1 MRRPL
6 ILLTLW
12 LAATASAAVAQ
23 SILPREMRTRLLQAV
38 VEVVAYD
45 PGSGRALGA
54 GSGTIVSEDGFVLTN
69 FHVLDDGTGSAV
81 PWAAIFVSD
90 PAAPDRAPYFGYW
103 ARYVG
108 GDPAHDFALVEIVE
122 DAEENPLPPGTTFP
136 SVAIGDSGALLPG
149 DPITVVGYPGI
160 SGATITF
167 TSGIVSGF
175 LGEDLEAGGKQW
187 IKTDAKLAR
196 GNSGGGAFDQTGV
209 LVGIPTL
216 GRQTNA
222 DDYLESQDYL
232 RPVNLAWPLL
242 SRHVAGIERVGGV
255 SGQLV
260 GEGNGRSGPSPL
272 EVARSGAGPQRGAAP
287 AASAD
292 PDAISVERG
301 TLAPG
306 DLELDSGEYVDVYT
320 FDMSAGVAVR
330 IELASDAIDP
340 YLLVLDPA
348 DEVVLEV
355 DDSAGAGLDVAE
367 TFVPQQ
373 DGSHLVVVTSA
384 FPAETGGYELRVKG
398 AATSTG
404 ALDPDGSPDGSPDV
418 GADAGVDDG
427 FRAPAALG
435 TESGFAGALR
445 LGETASAELAALPD
459 AAAYHTYR
467 IDVPAGT
474 PTLTIRMRA
483 DADLDLF
490 VKFGSEIVSYGED
503 GDWELRDIDVASE
516 ASIEV
521 RAPTP
526 GSWFV
531 DVAWLVGEAGD
542 AARYTLR
549 AE

>member
-23 SILPREMRTRLLQAV
+23 SVLPREVRTRLLQAV

-69 FHVLDDGTGSAV
+69 FHVLDDGTGTAV

-90 PAAPDRAPYFGYW
+90 PAAPDRAPYFRYW
-103 ARYVG
+103 ARFVD
-108 GDPAHDFALVEIVE
+108 GDPVHDFALVEIVE
-122 DAEENPLPPGTTFP
+122 DAEENPLPPGTTFA

-196 GNSGGGAFDQTGV
+196 GNSGGGAFDQSGV

-216 GRQTNA
+216 GRQTSD

-242 SRHVAGIERVGGV
+242 SRNVAGIERVGGV

-260 GEGNGRSGPSPL
+260 GEEGRRAGPSPL
-272 EVARSGAGPQRGAAP
+272 EVARSGGGAQRGAATAVP
-287 AASAD
+287 AD

-301 TLAPG
+301 TLAAG
-306 DLELDSGEYVDVYT
+306 DLQLDSGEYVDVYAY
-320 FDMSAGVAVR
+320 DMVAGVAVR

-355 DDSAGAGLDVAE
+355 DDSAGAGLNVAE
-367 TFVPQQ
+367 TFVPRE

-398 AATSTG
+398 AAASAG
-404 ALDPDGSPDGSPDV
+404 ALPPDAAAD
-418 GADAGVDDG
+418 DAGADDG

-435 TESGFAGALR
+435 TDSGFAGALR
-445 LGETASAELAALPD
+445 LGEQASAELAALPD
-459 AAAYHTYR
+459 AAAFHTYR

-474 PTLTIRMRA
+474 PTLTIRLRA

-503 GDWELRDIDVASE
+503 GDWELRDIDVASQ

-526 GSWFV
+526 GAWYV

>member
-6 ILLTLW
+6 IALFVW
-12 LAATASAAVAQ
+12 LAVSFGAVAVAQ
-23 SILPREMRTRLLQAV
+23 SVLPREVRTRILQAV

-45 PGSGRALGA
+45 PVSGRALGA
-54 GSGTIVSEDGFVLTN
+54 GSGTIVSASGFVLTN

-90 PAAPDRAPYFGYW
+90 PAAPDRAPQFRYW
-103 ARYVG
+103 ARYVD
-108 GDPAHDFALVEIVE
+108 GDPVHDFALVEIVE

-196 GNSGGGAFDQTGV
+196 GNSGGGAFDQAGV

-216 GRQTNA
+216 GRQTSA
-222 DDYLESQDYL
+222 GDYLESQDYL

-260 GEGNGRSGPSPL
+260 GGGDARSGPSPL
-272 EVARSGAGPQRGAAP
+272 EVARSGGGAQRGAVPPGSPAP
-287 AASAD
+287 GAA
-292 PDAISVERG
+292 SVERG
-301 TLAPG
+301 TLAAG
-306 DLELDSGEYVDVYT
+306 DMELDSGEYVDVYAY
-320 FDMSAGVAVR
+320 DMSAGVAVR
-330 IELASDAIDP
+330 IEVASDVFDP
-340 YLLVLDPA
+340 YLLVLGPA

-355 DDSAGAGLDVAE
+355 DDSAGAGLNVAE
-367 TFVPQQ
+367 TFVPRA
-373 DGSHLVVVTSA
+373 DGSYLVVVTSA
-384 FPAETGGYELRVKG
+384 FPDETGGYELRVQG
-398 AATSTG
+398 AATAAG
-404 ALDPDGSPDGSPDV
+404 ALVPDG
-418 GADAGVDDG
+418 GANGRADEG
-427 FRAPAALG
+427 FHAPAALG
-435 TESGFAGALR
+435 TASGFAGALP
-445 LGETASAELAALPD
+445 LGGDAAGELAATPD

-467 IDVPAGT
+467 IDVPEGT
-474 PTLTIRMRA
+474 PLLSIRLDS

-490 VKFGSEIVSYGED
+490 VKRGAEIASLADD
-503 GDWELRDIDVASE
+503 GDWDFRDITVASD
-516 ASIEV
+516 AAIEI
-521 RAPTP
+521 RAPAP
-526 GSWFV
+526 GPWYV
-531 DVAWLVGEAGD
+531 DVAWLVGEEGTAHYRLE
-542 AARYTLR
+542 AR
-549 AE
+549 